1 MVKKNKKNSR
11 RTEVKHP
18 KSHAKN
24 HFKPQILAKRRENH
38 YKNTVG
44 IYIRFPRAAR
54 RFKRIRKEQN
64 KAYKQMTGIDN
75 TSNIICKSYT
85 QSIIGA
91 LDAYANLL
99 IKIAKEKNEKGKKLH
114 KSDLEFAEKM
124 IKILSK

>member
-1 MVKKNKKNSR
+1 MVKKQKNSR
-11 RTEVKHP
+11 LAEVKHP
-18 KSHAKN
+18 QSHAKN
-24 HFKPQILAKRRENH
+24 HFQPKILAKRRENH
-38 YKNTVG
+38 YKNAIG

-85 QSIIGA
+85 ETIIGA

-99 IKIAKEKNEKGKKLH
+99 VNIAKKKNEKGKKLH

-124 IKILSK
+124 IKICSK